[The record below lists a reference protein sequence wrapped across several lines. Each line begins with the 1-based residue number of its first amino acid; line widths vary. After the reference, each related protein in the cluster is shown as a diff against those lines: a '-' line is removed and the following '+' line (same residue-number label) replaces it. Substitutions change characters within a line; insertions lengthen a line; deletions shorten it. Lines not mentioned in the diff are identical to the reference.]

1 MDKIEKMKVTELKE
15 TLNTMK
21 VPFGRTAKKAEL
33 KALLLSVIDS
43 NQGSFSII
51 EAIFLFI
58 IYK

>member
-43 NQGSFSII
+43 NQGSCII
-51 EAIFLFI
+51 EAIFYL
-58 IYK
+58 

>member
-15 TLNTMK
+15 TLSRMN

-43 NQGSFSII
+43 NQGSCLI
-51 EAIFLFI
+51 
-58 IYK
+58 